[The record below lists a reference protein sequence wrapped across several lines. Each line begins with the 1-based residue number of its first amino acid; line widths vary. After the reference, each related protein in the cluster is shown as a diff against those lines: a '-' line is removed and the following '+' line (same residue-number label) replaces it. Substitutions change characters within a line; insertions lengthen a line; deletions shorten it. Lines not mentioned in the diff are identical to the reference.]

1 MNRFYCNISD
11 VRGEKIIISDPGQV
25 HHIKDVLRFEA
36 GEKAVIFDNQG
47 NVYTSRLENISE
59 KKAEFRVEAKKHK
72 VDFKRAVI
80 AVACAIPKKEKI
92 DDIIDK
98 LTQLGVDRIIPL
110 ISERV
115 IVKMDKAKR
124 AQRWNRW
131 EKIVLSASKQSQRNS
146 VPIIEPVTD
155 FAELIGRAREF
166 DLKLIPNLLGERKS
180 LKGCLSG
187 KKPESVLVLIGPEGD
202 FTPEEVNSAVKAGF
216 IPVTFGDFVFRVE
229 TAAIYIASILQYEL
243 NTEE

>member
-1 MNRFYCNISD
+1 MNRFYCSISD
-11 VRGEKIIISDPGQV
+11 VRGEKIIICDPGQV

-36 GEKAVIFDNQG
+36 GEKAMIFDNLG
-47 NVYTSRLENISE
+47 NVYAARLVNISE
-59 KKAEFRVEAKKHK
+59 KQAEFRVVEKKLK
-72 VDFKRAVI
+72 ADFKKVMI
-80 AVACAIPKKEKI
+80 AVACAIPKKDKI

-115 IVKMDKAKR
+115 IVKMDKAKQ
-124 AQRWNRW
+124 AQRWKRW
-131 EKIVLSASKQSQRNS
+131 EKIALSASKQSQRNS
-146 VPIIEPVTD
+146 VPIVEPVTD
-155 FAELIGRAREF
+155 FAELIGRVGEF
-166 DLKLIPNLLGERKS
+166 DLKLIPNLLGERKT

-202 FTPEEVNSAVKAGF
+202 FTSEEINFAVKAGF

-229 TAAIYIASILQYEL
+229 TAAVYIASILQYEL
-243 NTEE
+243 NT